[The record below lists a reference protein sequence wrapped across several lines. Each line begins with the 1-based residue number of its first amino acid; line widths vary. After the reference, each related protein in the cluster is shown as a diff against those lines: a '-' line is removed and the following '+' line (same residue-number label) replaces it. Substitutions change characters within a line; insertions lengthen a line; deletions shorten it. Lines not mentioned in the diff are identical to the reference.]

1 MSEKTLNIP
10 QIDPVFSYHVESGV
24 IYVYLVKA
32 GFATFVFVSF
42 DDGYSEY
49 AYAIETLVARPAL
62 VTKPFINV
70 AKTIWD
76 LLEQAEK
83 TFYDPFI
90 SNPFTQL
97 LHDNETRTELIITVR
112 KLLESGEWI

>member
-1 MSEKTLNIP
+1 MSEKVLSVP
-10 QIDPVFSYHVESGV
+10 QIDPIFSYRVESGV

-32 GFATFVFVSF
+32 GFATFVFATF

-49 AYAIETLVARPAL
+49 AHAIETLVARPAL
-62 VTKPFINV
+62 VTKPFVNV

-76 LLEQAEK
+76 LLEQAERE
-83 TFYDPFI
+83 FYDPFI

-97 LHDNETRTELIITVR
+97 LHDNETRTELIVTVR
-112 KLLESGEWI
+112 KLLESGE